1 MVEFFEEM
9 ETAGISKLSL
19 AVREAMII
27 VLASAALGFS
37 YSFVIKKGLFL
48 PPTPL
53 IATAQTV
60 VPPEFI
66 SYEEA
71 IKLFN
76 EGTALFADA
85 RNEYDYKL
93 GHIPGAVNVP
103 LKEFALQTSTLA
115 NIPKDKLII
124 TYCDG
129 EDCNSSIE
137 LAQKLSEAGFTN
149 VRMFF
154 GGWNEWQQHN
164 LRTEQ

>member
-1 MVEFFEEM
+1 MV
-9 ETAGISKLSL
+9 TSDISKFTL
-19 AVREAMII
+19 AVREAIVI

-37 YSFVIKKGLFL
+37 YSFVMKKGLFL

-53 IATAQTV
+53 IAAPQTV

-76 EGTALFADA
+76 EGTVLFADA
-85 RNEYDYKL
+85 RNQYDYKL

-103 LKEFALQTSTLA
+103 LKEFALHTSPLA
-115 NIPKDKLII
+115 NTPRDRLII

-137 LAQKLSEAGFTN
+137 LAQKLSEVGFTK

-164 LRTEQ
+164 LTTEQ

>member
-115 NIPKDKLII
+115 TIPKDKLII